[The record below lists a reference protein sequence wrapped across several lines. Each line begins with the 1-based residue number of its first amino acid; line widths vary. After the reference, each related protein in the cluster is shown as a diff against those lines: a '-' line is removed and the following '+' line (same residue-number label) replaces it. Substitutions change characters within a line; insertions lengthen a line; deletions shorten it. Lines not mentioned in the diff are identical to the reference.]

1 MASLQVR
8 AGMSGILQQVLV
20 QVGQQLA
27 SGASLAKVARPL
39 PLKAE
44 LRVSETQ
51 AKDILVGQTRRR
63 RHAQRRRAR
72 EGSSGSTRPSRTARC
87 TVDASLEGELPRGVR
102 PDLSVEGIIELDRA
116 DDGLFVGRP
125 VQAQAHA
132 TMSLFQLSPDGREAT
147 RVSVKLGRGS
157 VSSIEI
163 VEGLTPGDQVILSD
177 TSAWDTSDRI
187 RLK

>member
-1 MASLQVR
+1 M
-8 AGMSGILQQVLV
+8 
-20 QVGQQLA
+20 GQQLA
-27 SGASLAKVARPL
+27 AGASLAKVAKPM

-51 AKDILVGQTRRR
+51 AKDILIGQPVDVDTRNGVVKGRVIR
-63 RHAQRRRAR
+63 IDPAVQN
-72 EGSSGSTRPSRTARC
+72 GTV
-87 TVDASLEGELPRGVR
+87 TVDASMDGELPRGAR

-125 VQAQAHA
+125 VQAQAHG
-132 TMSLFQLSPDGREAT
+132 TISLFRLSPDGGEAT

-163 VEGLTPGDQVILSD
+163 VDGLKPGDQVVLSD
-177 TSAWDTSDRI
+177 TSAWDAADRI